1 MPEWLEW
8 ARFYAV
14 AAILAAGLFFL
25 CAGVFGAYKFRFVLN
40 RMHAAGLIDTLGT
53 LLCMSALIVACG
65 FTFTSAKFFLTVL
78 LLWCTSPVSSHLIAR
93 LVVNT
98 EERLDKHMEV
108 KKP

>member
-8 ARFYAV
+8 ARFGAV
-14 AAILAAGLFFL
+14 ALLLAAGVFFL
-25 CAGVFGAYKFRFVLN
+25 CAGVFGAYKFRFALN

-53 LLCMSALIVACG
+53 LLCMAALAVACG

-93 LVVNT
+93 LVINT
-98 EERLDKHMEV
+98 EERLEDHMEV
-108 KKP
+108 KGR